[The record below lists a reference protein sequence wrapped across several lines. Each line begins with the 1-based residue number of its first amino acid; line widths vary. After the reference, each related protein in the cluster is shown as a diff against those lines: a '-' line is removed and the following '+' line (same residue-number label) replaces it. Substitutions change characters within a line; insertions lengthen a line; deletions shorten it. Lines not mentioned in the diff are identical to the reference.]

1 MKTSTDTILSASAIV
16 MAFTSICVSV
26 WTGVEARS
34 HNRLSV
40 RPHLELAFNAGS
52 RSLGYTLVNNGL
64 GPARIKSLRIT
75 MDGEEISSSSFSGYD
90 GLLQAMGKT
99 SADLVYDAVGAGTVM
114 PSGDSR
120 KILALKHDGAAGQDS
135 LLTAVFTRTA
145 VEIAYESM
153 YEEPFV
159 TRIP

>member
-1 MKTSTDTILSASAIV
+1 MAYGLESA
-16 MAFTSICVSV
+16 
-26 WTGVEARS
+26 R
-34 HNRLSV
+34 
-40 RPHLELAFNAGS
+40 ELAS
-52 RSLGYTLVNNGL
+52 WLGGFVAVT
-64 GPARIKSLRIT
+64 R
-75 MDGEEISSSSFSGYD
+75 D
-90 GLLQAMGKT
+90 
-99 SADLVYDAVGAGTVM
+99 DLVDALTAYWGRKTLQLESSRIANAVGAGTVM